1 MSEAATT
8 AITTA
13 IAEATTDTK
22 TEAAIDAI
30 ADAAARP
37 LAGDVAADVTVNGT
51 ITAGKTLESPL
62 DVKTLRHC
70 LGQFGTGV
78 TVIATR
84 AADGHLVGLTANS
97 FGALSLEPPLITWAL
112 RVSSPSLPAFD
123 AAERFVV
130 SVLAEP
136 QVEVSRQFASHG
148 KNKFDGIDYAQ
159 NQHGLPL
166 IHGAAAWFEC
176 RTVSRQ
182 IAGDHC
188 LFIAEVESFTSADTA
203 PLLFHAGGY
212 FALGSRL

>member
-1 MSEAATT
+1 MFSRLHTQT
-8 AITTA
+8 AP
-13 IAEATTDTK
+13 
-22 TEAAIDAI
+22 
-30 ADAAARP
+30 AARP
-37 LAGDVAADVTVNGT
+37 DALARTMTEAMTDAAGRTVGRDMATNGAAA
-51 ITAGKTLESPL
+51 AGKALEPPL
-62 DVKTLRHC
+62 DVKALRHC

-78 TVIATR
+78 TVVATR

-97 FGALSLEPPLITWAL
+97 FGALSLDPPLITWAL

-130 SVLAEP
+130 SVLAEA

-159 NQHGLPL
+159 NQHGLPM

-176 RTVSRQ
+176 RMVSRQ

-188 LFIAEVESFTSADTA
+188 LFIAEVESFTTADTA

>member
-1 MSEAATT
+1 MRILATPEAQQRSQAG
-8 AITTA
+8 AQLPSQA
-13 IAEATTDTK
+13 QLQPAPQAKAEALPSRPL
-22 TEAAIDAI
+22 IDAH
-30 ADAAARP
+30 A
-37 LAGDVAADVTVNGT
+37 
-51 ITAGKTLESPL
+51 
-62 DVKTLRHC
+62 LRHC

-84 AADGHLVGLTANS
+84 AVDGHLVGLTANS
-97 FGALSLEPPLITWAL
+97 FGALSLDPPLIVWAL

-130 SVLAEP
+130 SVLAEA

-148 KNKFDGIDYAQ
+148 QNKFDGIDYAQ

-188 LFIAEVESFTSADTA
+188 LFIAEVESFTSADSA

>member
-1 MSEAATT
+1 MAEGMTQAA
-8 AITTA
+8 A
-13 IAEATTDTK
+13 K
-22 TEAAIDAI
+22 VVTEAVTG
-30 ADAAARP
+30 AALRP
-37 LAGDVAADVTVNGT
+37 VAAGGQATGVTV
-51 ITAGKTLESPL
+51 AGKVLKTPL
-62 DVKTLRHC
+62 DALDATVDVKALRHC

-97 FGALSLEPPLITWAL
+97 FGALSLDPPLITWAL

-130 SVLAEP
+130 SVLAEA

-159 NQHGLPL
+159 NQYGLPM

>member
-1 MSEAATT
+1 MT
-8 AITTA
+8 
-13 IAEATTDTK
+13 
-22 TEAAIDAI
+22 
-30 ADAAARP
+30 DAAVRAVGTDGAANGAIK
-37 LAGDVAADVTVNGT
+37 AGQT
-51 ITAGKTLESPL
+51 L
-62 DVKTLRHC
+62 DVLVDVKALRHC

-97 FGALSLEPPLITWAL
+97 FGALSLDPPLITWAL
-112 RVSSPSLPAFD
+112 RVTSPSLPAFD

-130 SVLAEP
+130 SVLAEA

-148 KNKFDGIDYAQ
+148 KNKFDGVAYAQ

-182 IAGDHC
+182 FAGDHC

>member
-1 MSEAATT
+1 MTEALTRATGGKG
-8 AITTA
+8 AGELVVSGA
-13 IAEATTDTK
+13 IAASKASET
-22 TEAAIDAI
+22 
-30 ADAAARP
+30 
-37 LAGDVAADVTVNGT
+37 
-51 ITAGKTLESPL
+51 PL
-62 DVKTLRHC
+62 DVKALRHC

-97 FGALSLEPPLITWAL
+97 FGALSLDPPLITWAL

-130 SVLAEP
+130 SVLAEA
-136 QVEVSRQFASHG
+136 QVELSRQFASHG
-148 KNKFDGIDYAQ
+148 KNRFDGVDYAQ
-159 NQHGLPL
+159 NHYGLPM

>member
-1 MSEAATT
+1 MTEAAHE
-8 AITTA
+8 A
-13 IAEATTDTK
+13 IAEARNDTPVR
-22 TEAAIDAI
+22 TVADDGAASGA
-30 ADAAARP
+30 
-37 LAGDVAADVTVNGT
+37 VAA
-51 ITAGKTLESPL
+51 GKVMDAPL

>member
-1 MSEAATT
+1 MGEAVTLIAT
-8 AITTA
+8 
-13 IAEATTDTK
+13 DG
-22 TEAAIDAI
+22 
-30 ADAAARP
+30 
-37 LAGDVAADVTVNGT
+37 AGAV
-51 ITAGKTLESPL
+51 GKTLDSPLASKSPL
-62 DVKTLRHC
+62 DVKVLRHC

-84 AADGHLVGLTANS
+84 AADGHLVGLTVNS
-97 FGALSLEPPLITWAL
+97 FGALSLDPPLITWAL

-123 AAERFVV
+123 AAPRFVV
-130 SVLAEP
+130 SVLAEA
-136 QVEVSRQFASHG
+136 QVDVSRQFASHG
-148 KNKFDGIDYAQ
+148 KSKFDGIDYAQ

-212 FALGSRL
+212 FALGSQL